1 MLGAAARFS
10 RIRSSSVFTSVGNN
24 ASASTPWANEASR
37 NRKETALRMFQFEM
51 LLRQLG
57 PYRHRRRQ
65 SKEDGRRQTP
75 EQADGAGNTKP
86 AQGRVMRPPE
96 RTESCDRGQ
105 AGESNGFDH
114 TSKIARHF
122 VAALPD

>member
-24 ASASTPWANEASR
+24 ASASTPWANEASGI
-37 NRKETALRMFQFEM
+37 RKATALRLFQFHM
-51 LLRQLG
+51 FRLQSR
-57 PYRHRRRQ
+57 PYRHPRRQ
-65 SKEDGRRQTP
+65 SKEDGRRQPP

-86 AQGRVMRPPE
+86 AQGRVMRPAE